1 MSELSQ
7 LKTLIQIETAGVKN
21 KKEGLLNC
29 FAAQKRTLIR

>member
-1 MSELSQ
+1 
-7 LKTLIQIETAGVKN
+7 LIQIETAGVKN